1 MFLYQCMFVYNLF
14 IFFSS
19 CVFNYS
25 PDILSH
31 PVDVSHETACMFT
44 EAESE
49 ACVCIWQDIKLH
61 SKECFTQDWET

>member
-1 MFLYQCMFVYNLF
+1 MFVYNLF

-49 ACVCIWQDIKLH
+49 ACVCMAGHKTPFKRMFYTRLG
-61 SKECFTQDWET
+61 DWET